1 MTDLLPARVSRT
13 VGDAVETARAYL
25 LLQTSGFIDLRN
37 PARVLRAVK
46 GNRTIGPATTMI
58 KKSAEQWPDSPA
70 VTDER
75 GTFTFREL
83 DDASDRLANALLA
96 SGLKE
101 GDVVGMLARDHRGL
115 VLTIAAAGKAGLR
128 LAMMNTGFAKPQFGE
143 VAKRERVQAMLHDSE
158 FVGLLDALP
167 ADMPR
172 FLTWVDEGDELPE
185 GSVTIEELIERGAA
199 TPPPTPAKAGG
210 FIILTSGTTG
220 LPKGAPRTKVDPTTS
235 AVFLDRLPIPTHS
248 TVAVASPLFH
258 ATGFAL
264 WTVATSMGNETVT
277 MRRFDP
283 ENTLRLIDEHR
294 VELLVAVPT
303 MLSRI
308 LALGPETIGRYDTSS
323 LNGIVVAGSAL
334 APELAERV
342 QDTFGDVLYNLYGST
357 EVAVAAVAKPDELRR
372 APGTVGRPPITSHV
386 ALFDADGHRIT
397 EPETKGRVFVR
408 AGAAFEGYTDGRTK
422 EVLDGY
428 MSSGDMGHFD
438 AEGLLFI
445 DGRDDDMIVSG
456 GENVYPLEVENL
468 LAAHPEVL
476 DVAVIG
482 VEDPEFGARLRALV
496 VRTDGSGLDR
506 DAVREHVR
514 ENLARYKVPRDVVFV
529 DELPRN
535 PTGKLIRKQLHEIEA
550 D

>member
-1 MTDLLPARVSRT
+1 MGLLPESVTRT
-13 VGDAVETARAYL
+13 VDDAVETAEAYL
-25 LLQTSGFIDLRN
+25 LLQTSGFIDVRH
-37 PARVLRAVK
+37 PAQVLRAVR
-46 GNRTIGPATTMI
+46 GNRTLGPATTMI
-58 KKSAEQWPDSPA
+58 KKSAEQYPDAPA

-75 GTFTFREL
+75 GTLTFREI
-83 DDASDRLANALLA
+83 DEASDRLANALLA
-96 SGLKE
+96 TGLRP

-115 VLTIAAAGKAGLR
+115 VLTIAAAGKAGFR
-128 LAMMNTGFAKPQFGE
+128 LAMMNTGFAKPQFAE
-143 VAKRERVQAMLHDSE
+143 VALREHVQAMLHDSE

-172 FLTWVDEGDELPE
+172 FLTWVDDGDALPGGSITIDEL
-185 GSVTIEELIERGAA
+185 IDRGPAGA
-199 TPPPTPAKAGG
+199 PPTPETAGG

-235 AVFLDRLPIPTHS
+235 AVFLDRLPIPKRGS
-248 TVAVASPLFH
+248 VAVASPLFH

-264 WTVATSMGNETVT
+264 WTIATSMGNETVT

-283 ENTLRLIDEHR
+283 ENTLRLIAERHVD
-294 VELLVAVPT
+294 LLVAVPT
-303 MLSRI
+303 MLARI
-308 LALGPETIGRYDTSS
+308 MALGPETIAKYDTSS
-323 LNGIVVAGSAL
+323 LRGIVVAGSAL

-357 EVAVAAVAKPDELRR
+357 EVAVASIATPDELRR

-386 ALFDADGHRIT
+386 ALFDEAGRRIT
-397 EPETKGRVFVR
+397 EPDVKGRVFVR

-422 EVLDGY
+422 EVIDGF

-456 GENVYPLEVENL
+456 GENVYPQEVENL
-468 LAAHPEVL
+468 LSAHPEVL

-482 VEDPEFGARLRALV
+482 VDDADFGARLRALV
-496 VRTDGSGLDR
+496 VRTAGSALDVEGVR
-506 DAVREHVR
+506 DHVR
-514 ENLARYKVPRDVVFV
+514 ANLARYKVPRDVIFV

-535 PTGKLIRKQLHEIEA
+535 PTGKLIRKQLREIPAE
-550 D
+550 